1 MTSTVTNYSDNI
13 KVLYPVPGVDNDTQG
28 FRDNFSNIKNALT
41 AAATEINY
49 LQLNT
54 AKLNTNTDYSY
65 NGVISRAKLKSTGIA
80 ALSGSITANTDVSF
94 LSGGY
99 FKYEV
104 GADLTLNF
112 IDWPPSGNKG
122 SIVIELVNNSTTTAR
137 SVSLDG
143 EWTTLKK
150 ESGVSSLPLTVTA
163 STTTTKVYELWS
175 SDAGSTV
182 FLRSLGTYTDV

>member
-41 AAATEINY
+41 AAATELSY

-54 AKLNTNTDYSY
+54 AKLNTNTDYNYS
-65 NGVISRAKLKSTGIA
+65 GVISRAKLKSTGVA
-80 ALSGSITANTDVSF
+80 AASGSITTNTDVSF
-94 LSGGY
+94 LAGNY

-112 IDWPPSGNKG
+112 TNWPPSGNRG
-122 SIVIELVNNSTTTAR
+122 SIIVELVNNSTTTSR
-137 SVSLDG
+137 SISLDG
-143 EWTTLKK
+143 EWTKLKK
-150 ESGVSSLPLTVTA
+150 ESGVGSLPLTITA

-175 SDAGSTV
+175 ADAGSTV
-182 FLRSLGTYTDV
+182 FLRTLGTYTDV